1 MSGAKQALEAVYKH
15 EVYDE
20 LEKLKKE
27 VGALRQEL
35 RGIKGDAKIATDIA
49 IEAQETILELL
60 KPSPDLVLDLVRR
73 NVALDVKTINTVRRT
88 WELADTID
96 TGDFL
101 WENFARRELGEE
113 TEEEETEEDEEMDE

>member
-27 VGALRQEL
+27 VEALRQEL
-35 RGIKGDAKIATDIA
+35 REIKGDVKVATDIA
-49 IEAQETILELL
+49 IEAQETIVELL
-60 KPSPDLVLDLVRR
+60 KPRPDLDLDQARR
-73 NVALDVKTINTVRRT
+73 NAALDVKTINTIRRT
-88 WELADTID
+88 WKLADTID

-101 WENFARRELGEE
+101 WENFARQELGEE
-113 TEEEETEEDEEMDE
+113 TEEEETEEDEELAD